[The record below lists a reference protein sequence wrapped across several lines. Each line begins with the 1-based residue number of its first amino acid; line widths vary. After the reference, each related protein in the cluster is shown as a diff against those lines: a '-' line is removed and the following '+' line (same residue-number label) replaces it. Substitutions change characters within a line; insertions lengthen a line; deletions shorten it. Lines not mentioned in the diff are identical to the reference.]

1 MNPQSPKISINK
13 RAVGQAYSPYIV
25 AEMSANHGGSI
36 DNALSILR
44 AAKESGADAIK
55 IQSYSADRLTLNS
68 KNEEFLIKKGLWAGR
83 TLYDLYKEGQM
94 PREWHSQL
102 FDYAR
107 EIGITIFSS
116 PFDAESVDLLETLNT
131 PAYKIASFEII
142 DLPLIKY
149 VAQTGKPIIIS
160 TGMAGLQEIEEAIS
174 VAKQFGSGEL
184 AVLHCVSGYPAKPS
198 EYNLQ
203 TLVDM
208 RDRFGLV
215 TGLSD
220 HTISNTTAI
229 ASIPLGASIIE
240 KHFTLT
246 REKATVDD
254 QFSIEPNELKELC
267 LNSKIAWESLGV
279 IDYELKESEVDNV
292 QFRRSLYFVEDLKA
306 GAPITLQSIRSIRP
320 GNGLA
325 PKYFEELIGKIVL
338 KNVKKGE
345 PVTWSKIRE
354 C

>member
-1 MNPQSPKISINK
+1 MNIPKISIEN
-13 RAVGQAYSPYIV
+13 RAISISEPPYVI
-25 AEMSANHGGSI
+25 AEMSANHNGKI
-36 DNALSILR
+36 ENAIKIIH
-44 AAKESGADAIK
+44 AAKIAGADAVKMQTYKPDTI
-55 IQSYSADRLTLNS
+55 TLNCDR
-68 KNEEFLIKKGLWAGR
+68 EEFKVRGGLWDGR
-83 TLYDLYKEGQM
+83 TLYELYEEAHT
-94 PREWHSQL
+94 PWEWHKPL

-107 EIGITIFSS
+107 QIGITIFSS
-116 PFDAESVDLLETLNT
+116 PFDLESVDLLEALDA

-160 TGMAGLQEIEEAIS
+160 TGMAGLQEIEEALS
-174 VAKQFGSGEL
+174 VAREYGSGEL

-198 EYNLQ
+198 EYNLK

-229 ASIPLGASIIE
+229 ASIPLGASIVE

-246 REKATVDD
+246 RDIATVDD
-254 QFSIEPNELKELC
+254 KFSIQPNELRELC
-267 LNSKIAWESLGV
+267 LDSKIAWESLGV
-279 IDYELKESEVDNV
+279 IDYGLKESEVDNI
-292 QFRRSLYFVEDLKA
+292 QFRRSLYFVEDVKA
-306 GAPITLQSIRSIRP
+306 GTPITLQSIRSIRP
-320 GNGLA
+320 GNGIA
-325 PKYFEELIGKIVL
+325 PKHLEELVGKIVTE
-338 KNVKKGE
+338 NVKKGE
-345 PVTWSKIRE
+345 PVTWAKISK

>member
-1 MNPQSPKISINK
+1 MHSQFPKISINK
-13 RAVGQAYSPYIV
+13 RAIGQAYSPYIV
-25 AEMSANHGGSI
+25 AEMSGNHGGSI
-36 DNALSILR
+36 DNALGIVR

-55 IQSYSADRLTLNS
+55 IQSYSADRITLNS

-116 PFDAESVDLLETLNT
+116 PFDLESVDLLEALDA

-160 TGMAGLQEIEEAIS
+160 TGMAGLQEIEEALS
-174 VAKQFGSGEL
+174 VAREYGSGEL

-198 EYNLQ
+198 EYNLK

-229 ASIPLGASIIE
+229 ASIPLGASIVE

-246 REKATVDD
+246 RDIATVDD
-254 QFSIEPNELKELC
+254 KFSIQPNELRELC
-267 LNSKIAWESLGV
+267 LDSKIAWESLGV
-279 IDYELKESEVDNV
+279 IDYGLKESEVDNI
-292 QFRRSLYFVEDLKA
+292 QFRRSLYFVEDVKA
-306 GAPITLQSIRSIRP
+306 GTPITLQSIRSIRP
-320 GNGLA
+320 GNGIA
-325 PKYFEELIGKIVL
+325 PKHLEELVGKIVTE
-338 KNVKKGE
+338 NVKKGE
-345 PVTWSKIRE
+345 PVTWAKISK